1 MFQSPLF
8 PVQDDDYV
16 HMKGVIDLARV
27 CSVAAHGV
35 DNVLEAQP
43 VEGGASF
50 EIVVGDKF
58 KRSYVLAVQACDVP
72 DWCIGIQELAAA
84 VKNSAI

>member
-1 MFQSPLF
+1 
-8 PVQDDDYV
+8 
-16 HMKGVIDLARV
+16 MKGVIDLARV
-27 CSVAAHGV
+27 QKVVAHGP
-35 DNVLEAQP
+35 DSVLEAQP

-72 DWCIGIQELAAA
+72 DWVQGIQGLVAA
-84 VKNSAI
+84 VQKKN